1 MEQALAAGVVAQT
14 GPRLGFRHGLIRQAL
29 YEGVPESVREA
40 LHAQAA
46 RALAGAGAPAER
58 VAAQL
63 VAAPE
68 ADAEWVWAWLAGAVG
83 MLAYRAPQVAAQLL
97 RRGLAQIPA
106 TDLRREVLEAALV
119 TVACLLMQDEEVE
132 QVAGPLLARTTDP
145 GRAAEMAWLLA
156 DTLSRTGRSSEAVA
170 VAEDALA
177 RPGTSETWAAR
188 LRARQ
193 AITMGKLGQW
203 DRAAELAGQAL
214 AGAERTGDRFAAG
227 YALHMLS
234 FIASHRRDYAAMLS
248 HIDQALKVIG
258 DDPQTTDL
266 RLVLLAN
273 KAAWL
278 ENIDRIAEAGATV
291 REALVLAEQS
301 GTPRLALICAAAADY
316 YIEVGQWDDALTALE
331 TTAGMP
337 NFDYLPILW
346 HGQAAL
352 IAAHRDDWENAEEHL
367 AAVRDQGIDSPV
379 SRSVAYCL
387 LRARALAADREGRP
401 EEAVATLAPCLDP
414 EVAEDM
420 QERYLLLP
428 LLTRLAL
435 AAGDTATAA
444 AAAQGA
450 AEEAA
455 RGPLPVITA
464 AAGHCRGLM
473 AGDPGPVL
481 AAASYYESAGRP
493 FDRAQALEDAAVLLA
508 GKGDVPAARRAFSD
522 AARLYA
528 GLGAAWDLRR
538 ADTRL
543 RRYGI
548 RRGRGGRRARSAQ
561 GWDAL
566 TPTETKIARLVAVG
580 RSNPDIAAELFLSRN
595 TVQTHVSH
603 ILSKL
608 GAHSRA
614 EIIRQS
620 LQHAGGTGGAQ
631 TVG

>member
-1 MEQALAAGVVAQT
+1 
-14 GPRLGFRHGLIRQAL
+14 
-29 YEGVPESVREA
+29 
-40 LHAQAA
+40 
-46 RALAGAGAPAER
+46 
-58 VAAQL
+58 
-63 VAAPE
+63 
-68 ADAEWVWAWLAGAVG
+68 
-83 MLAYRAPQVAAQLL
+83 
-97 RRGLAQIPA
+97 
-106 TDLRREVLEAALV
+106 
-119 TVACLLMQDEEVE
+119 
-132 QVAGPLLARTTDP
+132 
-145 GRAAEMAWLLA
+145 
-156 DTLSRTGRSSEAVA
+156 
-170 VAEDALA
+170 
-177 RPGTSETWAAR
+177 
-188 LRARQ
+188 
-193 AITMGKLGQW
+193 
-203 DRAAELAGQAL
+203 
-214 AGAERTGDRFAAG
+214 
-227 YALHMLS
+227 
-234 FIASHRRDYAAMLS
+234 
-248 HIDQALKVIG
+248 
-258 DDPQTTDL
+258 
-266 RLVLLAN
+266 
-273 KAAWL
+273 
-278 ENIDRIAEAGATV
+278 
-291 REALVLAEQS
+291 
-301 GTPRLALICAAAADY
+301 
-316 YIEVGQWDDALTALE
+316 
-331 TTAGMP
+331 
-337 NFDYLPILW
+337 
-346 HGQAAL
+346 
-352 IAAHRDDWENAEEHL
+352 
-367 AAVRDQGIDSPV
+367 
-379 SRSVAYCL
+379 
-387 LRARALAADREGRP
+387 
-401 EEAVATLAPCLDP
+401 
-414 EVAEDM
+414 
-420 QERYLLLP
+420 
-428 LLTRLAL
+428 LTRLAL

-508 GKGDVPAARRAFSD
+508 GRGDLPAGRRAFSD

-528 GLGAAWDLRR
+528 DLGAAWDLRR